1 MHELFD
7 IRRRVERNPAQFFHC
22 TGICDQIGEPR
33 RASGV
38 LPPIRQRKTAEL
50 LQIGERI
57 RVLLRGKCDLKQR
70 ALSGHIERF
79 EIRER
84 LKGVP
89 VDRDTLA
96 AADNRNLLLTAVPER
111 DIHTEQGKV
120 DGLKADAPHV
130 PVILR
135 CQRSRVFPEYF
146 RERSPQDR
154 VCHRIGILRTIL
166 R

>member
-1 MHELFD
+1 MHEFFD
-7 IRRRVERNPAQFFHC
+7 IRRRIERNSAQFFHC
-22 TGICDQIGEPR
+22 SGICDQIGEPR
-33 RASGV
+33 RTSGV
-38 LPPIRQRKTAEL
+38 LPPIRQRKTTEL

-70 ALSGHIERF
+70 TLSGHIERF

-84 LKGVP
+84 LKRVP
-89 VDRDTLA
+89 VDGNPLA

-111 DIHTEQGKV
+111 DIHTEQGEV
-120 DGLKADAPHV
+120 DGLKADAPHI

-135 CQRSRVFPEYF
+135 RQRSRVFPEYF
-146 RERSPQDR
+146 RECSPQDR
-154 VCHRIGILRTIL
+154 ICHRIGILRKIL